1 MVWLRKSLCDTPLL
15 QAGSAGR
22 RTENEEDAM
31 TKFRNAAMALTALC
45 LSAGIALP
53 GPAMAMDAT
62 AADTPK
68 QESTMTDP
76 KIAVVEKMID
86 AWNRRDWKLVGDLFA
101 EDGVLHSMMI
111 EPVKGRPAIAAR
123 INALGEGIESITLH
137 IHNIGRIGDVV
148 VIERTDEFTYKGH
161 HGKVP
166 VVGILEVE
174 GDHVKVWRE
183 YYDRAELLREM
194 GISEEFHKAD
204 AAH

>member
-1 MVWLRKSLCDTPLL
+1 MNR
-15 QAGSAGR
+15 
-22 RTENEEDAM
+22 
-31 TKFRNAAMALTALC
+31 FRSAAMALTVA
-45 LSAGIALP
+45 AGLMLP
-53 GPAMAMDAT
+53 GAAAAETAPAP
-62 AADTPK
+62 AAPK
-68 QESTMTDP
+68 ESTMTDP

-111 EPVKGRPAIAAR
+111 EPVNGRPAIAER
-123 INALGEGIESITLH
+123 INALGAGIESITLH

-148 VIERTDEFTYKGH
+148 VIERTDEFVYKGH

-194 GISEEFHKAD
+194 GIGEEFHKPA

>member
-1 MVWLRKSLCDTPLL
+1 MNR
-15 QAGSAGR
+15 
-22 RTENEEDAM
+22 
-31 TKFRNAAMALTALC
+31 FRSAAMALTVA
-45 LSAGIALP
+45 AGLMLP
-53 GPAMAMDAT
+53 GAALAETAPAP
-62 AADTPK
+62 AAPE
-68 QESTMTDP
+68 QESSMTDP

-111 EPVKGRPAIAAR
+111 EPVNGRPAIAER
-123 INALGEGIESITLH
+123 INALGAGIESITLH

-148 VIERTDEFTYKGH
+148 VIERTDEFVYKGH

-194 GISEEFHKAD
+194 GIGEEFHKPA

>member
-1 MVWLRKSLCDTPLL
+1 
-15 QAGSAGR
+15 
-22 RTENEEDAM
+22 M
-31 TKFRNAAMALTALC
+31 TKFTAAAMALAAVSVAAL
-45 LSAGIALP
+45 AQMP
-53 GPAMAMDAT
+53 GPALANEVM
-62 AADTPK
+62 AADTANKATPANK
-68 QESTMTDP
+68 ESAMTDP

-111 EPVKGRPAIAAR
+111 EPVKGRPAIAER
-123 INALGEGIESITLH
+123 INGLGAGIESITLH

-148 VIERTDEFTYKGH
+148 VIERTDEFVYKGH
-161 HGKVP
+161 KGKVP

-194 GISEEFHKAD
+194 GIGSDFHAP
-204 AAH
+204 AE

>member
-1 MVWLRKSLCDTPLL
+1 
-15 QAGSAGR
+15 
-22 RTENEEDAM
+22 M
-31 TKFRNAAMALTALC
+31 TKFRIAATTLAIA
-45 LSAGIALP
+45 AGLMLP
-53 GPAMAMDAT
+53 GAASAETAPA
-62 AADTPK
+62 AATPK
-68 QESTMTDP
+68 ESKMTDP

-111 EPVKGRPAIAAR
+111 EPVSGRPAIAER
-123 INALGEGIESITLH
+123 INALGAGIESITLH

-148 VIERTDEFTYKGH
+148 VIERTDEFVYKGH

-194 GISEEFHKAD
+194 GIGEEFHKP
-204 AAH
+204 AATH

>member
-1 MVWLRKSLCDTPLL
+1 MTRFRTALL
-15 QAGSAGR
+15 
-22 RTENEEDAM
+22 T
-31 TKFRNAAMALTALC
+31 LTAITGL
-45 LSAGIALP
+45 ALP
-53 GPAMAMDAT
+53 GAALAESASAPTAT
-62 AADTPK
+62 K
-68 QESTMTDP
+68 QESKMTDP

-111 EPVKGRPAIAAR
+111 EPVNGRPAIAER
-123 INALGEGIESITLH
+123 INALGAGIESITLH

-148 VIERTDEFTYKGH
+148 VIERTDEFVYKGH

-183 YYDRAELLREM
+183 YYDRADLLREM
-194 GISEEFHKAD
+194 GISEEFHQPA

>member
-1 MVWLRKSLCDTPLL
+1 MNR
-15 QAGSAGR
+15 
-22 RTENEEDAM
+22 
-31 TKFRNAAMALTALC
+31 FRSAAMALTVA
-45 LSAGIALP
+45 AGLMLP
-53 GPAMAMDAT
+53 GAALAETAPAPTAT
-62 AADTPK
+62 K

-111 EPVKGRPAIAAR
+111 EPVNGRPAIAER
-123 INALGEGIESITLH
+123 INALGAGIESITLH

-148 VIERTDEFTYKGH
+148 VIERTDEFVYKGH

-194 GISEEFHKAD
+194 GIKEEFHQPA

>member
-1 MVWLRKSLCDTPLL
+1 MNR
-15 QAGSAGR
+15 
-22 RTENEEDAM
+22 
-31 TKFRNAAMALTALC
+31 FRSAAMALTVA
-45 LSAGIALP
+45 AGLMLP
-53 GPAMAMDAT
+53 GAALAETAQAPAA
-62 AADTPK
+62 PE
-68 QESTMTDP
+68 QESSMTDP

-111 EPVKGRPAIAAR
+111 EPVNGRPAIAER
-123 INALGEGIESITLH
+123 INALGAGIESITLH

-148 VIERTDEFTYKGH
+148 VIERTDEFVYKGH

-194 GISEEFHKAD
+194 GIGEEFHKPA

>member
-1 MVWLRKSLCDTPLL
+1 MNRFRIALL
-15 QAGSAGR
+15 
-22 RTENEEDAM
+22 
-31 TKFRNAAMALTALC
+31 ALTAMTGLT
-45 LSAGIALP
+45 LP
-53 GPAMAMDAT
+53 SVAHAESTPA
-62 AADTPK
+62 AAAPQPFTSK
-68 QESTMTDP
+68 QESMMTDP

-111 EPVKGRPAIAAR
+111 EPVKGRKAVAER

-194 GISEEFHKAD
+194 GIGEEFHKPAT
-204 AAH
+204 AH